1 MMSKKIYER
10 TKPLHKKYPKSEII
24 HEVLRDDSKSKK
36 YRKPV
41 VCEHDMVG
49 YQDIKNL
56 ADRAMTICGRLTSA
70 VVKME
75 KKFDTVKE
83 SVDEMYQSADRHIQ
97 ERNRII
103 KLLTKRL
110 EEKGGLQ

>member
-1 MMSKKIYER
+1 
-10 TKPLHKKYPKSEII
+10 
-24 HEVLRDDSKSKK
+24 
-36 YRKPV
+36 
-41 VCEHDMVG
+41 
-49 YQDIKNL
+49 
-56 ADRAMTICGRLTSA
+56 
-70 VVKME
+70 ME